1 MPNRPSRFWAFL
13 LTVAAG
19 ISLGIPIYYVAKH
32 YHEWGPFGN
41 LIGWTTV
48 CVAIFGILTVAV
60 SFVRSFLVPVLQ
72 DTEFPPRGDGNL

>member
-1 MPNRPSRFWAFL
+1 MSRGPSRFWAFL
-13 LTVAAG
+13 LTIVAAA
-19 ISLGIPIYYVAKH
+19 SLFVPVYYVANH
-32 YHEWGPFGN
+32 FHEWGPFGN
-41 LIGWTTV
+41 LMGWITV